1 MLQDS
6 CKFIVTRKGESMK
19 IRAWL
24 HSSLDGEESYVD
36 IEMNDNASD
45 DEINREVN
53 NIAEQYYADES
64 EWEIIHDWNK

>member
-1 MLQDS
+1 
-6 CKFIVTRKGESMK
+6 MK

-64 EWEIIHDWNK
+64 EWEIIHD